1 MSYFCHFRSVQNTAA
16 NITSVLTTLRSSILT
31 SWGWRLPYP
40 DGSHCFLQCHRDMW
54 GCPSPGLQ
62 ARHSHFAAETSVP
75 VTNPSLCK
83 TLVHHSLCSLLFSI
97 ASLNA
102 GVLLVPLNNHWYWD
116 TTREVA
122 LLLHKSSW
130 KFNTHTFYCAILLL
144 SSSSSTETREQMLQP
159 LPCSILFLF
168 NSQCISCNTQHCF
181 KAVAVGAACCVFC
194 RNMSSERLTNCRN
207 ERTGLRS
214 ALPHDSCRAF
224 HCSVQVFASCKLLYL
239 FYRKK
244 HLKHKEVE
252 TALKTIFER

>member
-1 MSYFCHFRSVQNTAA
+1 M
-16 NITSVLTTLRSSILT
+16 
-31 SWGWRLPYP
+31 
-40 DGSHCFLQCHRDMW
+40 
-54 GCPSPGLQ
+54 
-62 ARHSHFAAETSVP
+62 P

-194 RNMSSERLTNCRN
+194 RNMSSERLTNSAETREQVCVLPCLMTAAEPSTAQFKSLLRASFCTFST
-207 ERTGLRS
+207 ERST
-214 ALPHDSCRAF
+214 
-224 HCSVQVFASCKLLYL
+224 
-239 FYRKK
+239 
-244 HLKHKEVE
+244 
-252 TALKTIFER
+252 